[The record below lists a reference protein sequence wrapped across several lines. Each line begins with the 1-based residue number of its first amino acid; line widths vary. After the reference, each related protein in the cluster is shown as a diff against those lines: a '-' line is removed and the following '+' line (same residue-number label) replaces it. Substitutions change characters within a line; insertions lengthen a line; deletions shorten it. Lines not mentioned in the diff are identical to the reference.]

1 MTVLDSK
8 LYNADLQKAV
18 SSLDLSKI
26 RDKSILITGGLGLIC
41 SSIVDLL
48 IVANR
53 MKDLNVRI
61 YLAARNKKRFDEKY
75 QQYQDVCFVEYDALK
90 TVNFNFD
97 VDYIVCGAG
106 VASPDKYVSEPVETM
121 LSNLTGV
128 KNILEYA
135 RHNNVKRVIYISSS
149 EIYGK
154 KQTDEQFAEG
164 AYGIVDLDSVRS
176 SYAVAKQ
183 ASELLCKSFTSEYEI
198 DTVIVRPG
206 HVFGPTA
213 SKMDKRI
220 SSDFAYKAAMGLSLE
235 MKSSG
240 LQKRSYC
247 YAIDAAT
254 AILIVLLKGYSGEA
268 YNICT
273 EEILTIREMAEI
285 YAHAGHVS
293 LSYVDPT
300 EKEIKA
306 FNPMNNSSLSYKK
319 LESLGYRKIFTT
331 REALEHT
338 VYILRESALD
348 NLC

>member
-8 LYNADLQKAV
+8 LYNADLKKAV
-18 SSLDLSKI
+18 SRLDLSKMK
-26 RDKSILITGGLGLIC
+26 DKSILITGGLGLIC

-53 MKDLNVRI
+53 VKNLNVRI
-61 YLAARNKKRFDEKY
+61 YLAARNKQRFDDKY
-75 QQYQDVCFVEYDALK
+75 QQYQDICFVEYDALE

-97 VDYIVCGAG
+97 IDYIVCGAG
-106 VASPDKYVSEPVETM
+106 VASPNKYVSEPVETM

-128 KNILEYA
+128 RNILEYA
-135 RHNNVKRVIYISSS
+135 RHNNAKRVVYISSS
-149 EIYGK
+149 EIYGR

-164 AYGIVDLDSVRS
+164 VYGFIDLDSVRS

-183 ASELLCKSFTSEYEI
+183 ASELLCKSFTSEYGV

-247 YAIDAAT
+247 YTIDAAA

-285 YAHAGHVS
+285 YAQTGHVS
-293 LSYVDPT
+293 LSYVEPT

-306 FNPMNNSSLSYKK
+306 FNPMNNSSLSFNK
-319 LESLGYRKIFTT
+319 LKSLGFRQSFSTK
-331 REALEHT
+331 EGLEHT
-338 VYILRESALD
+338 VKILKEE
-348 NLC
+348 CEE

>member
-1 MTVLDSK
+1 MTVLDSE
-8 LYNADLQKAV
+8 LYNADLQKAA
-18 SSLDLSKI
+18 SGFDLSKM

-41 SSIVDLL
+41 SSLVDLL

-53 MKDLNVRI
+53 VKNLNVRI
-61 YLAARNKKRFDEKY
+61 YLAARNKKRFDDRY

-135 RHNNVKRVIYISSS
+135 RHNNVKRVVYISSS
-149 EIYGK
+149 EIYGR

-183 ASELLCKSFTSEYEI
+183 ASELLCKSFTSEYKV
-198 DTVIVRPG
+198 DTVIARPG

-213 SKMDKRI
+213 SKSDKRI

-247 YAIDAAT
+247 YSVDAAA
-254 AILIVLLKGYSGEA
+254 AILVVLLKGCSGEA

-273 EEILTIREMAEI
+273 EETLTIKEMAEI
-285 YAHAGHVS
+285 YAQTGNVR
-293 LSYVDPT
+293 LSYVEPT
-300 EKEIKA
+300 EKERSA

-319 LESLGYRKIFTT
+319 LESLGYSKIFTT
-331 REALEHT
+331 KEALDHT
-338 VYILRESALD
+338 VRILRELVLGA
-348 NLC
+348 

>member
-8 LYNADLQKAV
+8 LYNADLQKVA
-18 SSLDLSKI
+18 SGIDLSKMQ
-26 RDKSILITGGLGLIC
+26 DKSILITGGLGLIC

-53 MKDLNVRI
+53 VNNLNIRI
-61 YLAARNKKRFDEKY
+61 YLAARNKKRFDDKY
-75 QQYQDVCFVEYDALK
+75 QQNQDVCFVEYDALK
-90 TVNFNFD
+90 TVNFKFD
-97 VDYIVCGAG
+97 IDYIVCGAG

-135 RHNNVKRVIYISSS
+135 RHNNVNRVIYISSS
-149 EIYGK
+149 EIYGE
-154 KQTDEQFAEG
+154 KQTDEQFVEG
-164 AYGIVDLDSVRS
+164 AYGIVNLDLVRS

-183 ASELLCKSFTSEYEI
+183 ASELLCKSFTSEYEV
-198 DTVIVRPG
+198 DTVIARPG

-240 LQKRSYC
+240 LKKRSYC
-247 YAIDAAT
+247 YAIDAAA

-273 EEILTIREMAEI
+273 EEVLTIREMAEI
-285 YAHAGHVS
+285 YAQAGHVS
-293 LSYVDPT
+293 LSYAKPT

-306 FNPMNNSSLSYKK
+306 FNPMNNSSLSFNK
-319 LESLGYRKIFTT
+319 LKLLGFHQSFSVK
-331 REALEHT
+331 EGLEHT
-338 VYILRESALD
+338 VKILRE
-348 NLC
+348 NCEK

>member
-8 LYNADLQKAV
+8 LYNADLQIAV
-18 SSLDLSKI
+18 SGLDLSKI
-26 RDKSILITGGLGLIC
+26 QGKSILITGGLGLIC

-53 MKDLNVRI
+53 TENLNVRI
-61 YLAARNKKRFDEKY
+61 YLAARNKKRFVDKY
-75 QQYQDVCFVEYDALK
+75 QRYQDVCFVEYDALK
-90 TVNFNFD
+90 LVNFNFN

-106 VASPDKYVSEPVETM
+106 VASPGKYVSEPVETM

-135 RHNNVKRVIYISSS
+135 RHNNVKRVVYISSS
-149 EIYGK
+149 EIYGR
-154 KQTDEQFAEG
+154 KQTDEQFTEG
-164 AYGIVDLDSVRS
+164 TYGIVDLDSVRS

-198 DTVIVRPG
+198 DTVIARPG

-213 SKMDKRI
+213 SRMDKRI

-240 LQKRSYC
+240 SQKRSYC
-247 YAIDAAT
+247 YAIDAAA

-285 YAHAGHVS
+285 YAQAGHVS
-293 LSYVDPT
+293 LSYVEPT

-306 FNPMNNSSLSYKK
+306 FNPMNNSSLSFNK
-319 LESLGYRKIFTT
+319 LKLLGFHQSFSTK
-331 REALEHT
+331 EGLEHT
-338 VYILRESALD
+338 VKILREEREK
-348 NLC
+348 

>member
-18 SSLDLSKI
+18 SGLDLSKMQ
-26 RDKSILITGGLGLIC
+26 DKSILITGGLGLIC

-53 MKDLNVRI
+53 VKNLNVRI
-61 YLAARNKKRFDEKY
+61 YLAARNKKRFDDKY
-75 QQYQDVCFVEYDALK
+75 QRYQDVFFVEYDALEML
-90 TVNFNFD
+90 NFNFGI
-97 VDYIVCGAG
+97 DYIVCGAG
-106 VASPDKYVSEPVETM
+106 IASPDKYVSEPVETM

-135 RHNNVKRVIYISSS
+135 RKNNAKRIVYISSS
-149 EIYGK
+149 EIYGR

-164 AYGIVDLDSVRS
+164 VYGFIDLDSVRS

-183 ASELLCKSFTSEYEI
+183 ASELLCKSFTSEYGV

-247 YAIDAAT
+247 YTIDAAA

-293 LSYVDPT
+293 LSYVEPT

-306 FNPMNNSSLSYKK
+306 FNPMNNSSLSFNK
-319 LESLGYRKIFTT
+319 LKLLGFHQSFTT
-331 REALEHT
+331 KEGLEHT
-338 VYILRESALD
+338 VKILREE
-348 NLC
+348 CEK